1 MPPRFLYR
9 VLFVQYLESSHDGM
23 TYEENDA
30 QCEER
35 SDCALGD
42 LVRMR
47 AHKAR
52 ARNPRR
58 PCIFVRG
65 FTRRVPPRRT

>member
-9 VLFVQYLESSHDGM
+9 VLFVQYLESSHDGV

-30 QCEER
+30 QCEEW

-47 AHKAR
+47 A
-52 ARNPRR
+52 
-58 PCIFVRG
+58 
-65 FTRRVPPRRT
+65 